1 MSVIYRAK
9 EPGFYGGVYYAPGTK
24 RQLIEV
30 DKPFDKDKTP
40 SWMEAYVPPET
51 QEVSPQIDFLTN
63 HMTSKKSV
71 DAGNHI
77 EVL

>member
-1 MSVIYRAK
+1 MPVIYRAK

-24 RQLIEV
+24 RELIEV
-30 DKPFDKDKTP
+30 AKPFDKVP
-40 SWMEAYVPPET
+40 SWMEAYVPVVAKEPE
-51 QEVSPQIDFLTN
+51 IDFLTD
-63 HMTSKKSV
+63 HMNTKKSI